1 MSTYG
6 LVTSSAKLIPT
17 QSRYKESD
25 ERKVKHN
32 QENMPLYVYNI
43 QKVADQSFNH
53 TFLDSD
59 ASAGAAA
66 A

>member
-1 MSTYG
+1 MSKYG

-32 QENMPLYVYNI
+32 QKKDAVICI
-43 QKVADQSFNH
+43 QYSK
-53 TFLDSD
+53 
-59 ASAGAAA
+59 G
-66 A
+66 